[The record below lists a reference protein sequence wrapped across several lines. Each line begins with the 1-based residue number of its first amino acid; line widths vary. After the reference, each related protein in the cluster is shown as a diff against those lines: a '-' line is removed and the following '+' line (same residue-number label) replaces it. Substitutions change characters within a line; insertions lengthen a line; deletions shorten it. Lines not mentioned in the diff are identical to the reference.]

1 LTGKGL
7 SSPACGGPIPC
18 ERAGLAGG
26 RKERNKDF
34 FMDKDYIN
42 ILVFHTTFGIRRL
55 RIRKEK
61 LRMVTYLLLFFQFSV
76 TFFFC
81 DYVQVRKKT
90 FLLNQ
95 LRQQSQT
102 QKSHI
107 QLFSTKIEDLEKKL
121 SKLKDI
127 DQKIRIIANLER
139 GPETLPFI
147 GMGGSSFSV
156 TRAKSVTREKSAE
169 TLPVEKPKR
178 LESKA
183 VEPKTEVPK
192 VEKPITEEP
201 REQKPKESE
210 LTEKGE
216 VNAHPNEL
224 PAEITPEPQ

>member
-1 LTGKGL
+1 LTDKASL
-7 SSPACGGPIPC
+7 PC
-18 ERAGLAGG
+18 ERAGL
-26 RKERNKDF
+26 ERDKDF

-42 ILVFHTTFGIRRL
+42 ILVFGHTTFGIRRL
-55 RIRKEK
+55 RIKKER

-81 DYVQVRKKT
+81 DYVQIRKKT

-121 SKLKDI
+121 LKLKGI

-139 GPETLPFI
+139 GPDTLPFI

-156 TRAKSVTREKSAE
+156 TRAKSATREKSAE
-169 TLPVEKPKR
+169 TPTVEKPKTI
-178 LESKA
+178 ESKV
-183 VEPKTEVPK
+183 VEPKKEEPK
-192 VEKPITEEP
+192 VEKPITEELK
-201 REQKPKESE
+201 EEKPKESE

-216 VNAHPNEL
+216 AGVHPNEL
-224 PAEITPEPQ
+224 PVETTPESQ